1 MKNKLKPLI
10 PIIVSVV
17 ITSIL
22 FFTPL
27 WYYGPY
33 LRSQGVYIPL
43 KMQLRMLTGLGYLIA
58 IPLAIVVY
66 LLEHKKKN
74 VDERNEVKK

>member
-1 MKNKLKPLI
+1 M
-10 PIIVSVV
+10 IVSSLIGV
-17 ITSIL
+17 
-22 FFTPL
+22 PL
-27 WYYGPY
+27 WYYSIY

-74 VDERNEVKK
+74 VDEGNEVKK